1 MKHHPI
7 SYVLNYIKPAK
18 QYLLEMR
25 FKPMPQYK
33 AGVLVGKVSKTSP
46 IGKMFIQP
54 KMQDRSGKV
63 QLLDEFI
70 GTDFAVIAWGV
81 NPTWGLK
88 PETLAKWKALGVKF
102 IKVIPPEQISTTPQ
116 ENDDVLTLGDSE
128 HAIRAWFGKT
138 NDSMVF
144 LRPDKFVA
152 AIAIPQISEQTSQAI
167 FEKLGV

>member
-1 MKHHPI
+1 M
-7 SYVLNYIKPAK
+7 
-18 QYLLEMR
+18 
-25 FKPMPQYK
+25 
-33 AGVLVGKVSKTSP
+33 
-46 IGKMFIQP
+46 
-54 KMQDRSGKV
+54 
-63 QLLDEFI
+63 
-70 GTDFAVIAWGV
+70 
-81 NPTWGLK
+81 
-88 PETLAKWKALGVKF
+88 
-102 IKVIPPEQISTTPQ
+102 STTPQ